1 MSETFKYGCEVR
13 FRGGYLNGERV
24 VSTALMT
31 AKFPTGKPLAWS
43 AGGWVAA
50 VPGDYI
56 AIALMGSDHVLY
68 QSPMIENTR
77 QAGSPVLPVAQGLCE
92 FRMEGCEVADVLTLP
107 FLATPGLGSWTV
119 GDLLY
124 ISADGKWNNVVA
136 VAGDPSYGEV
146 VSIEGA
152 ATAATALV
160 VTLSE
165 KPTYLAVT
173 GEAGSNGAT
182 FLSGAG
188 VPGAGTGANG
198 DHYLDTVSQEI
209 YKKAGGA
216 WASIGNIK
224 GAAGQNGANIA
235 NSATV
240 TASAGVAAG
249 NPIVVTAQLI
259 DTLGDAIAEEVSV
272 VAYVSSDA
280 VGATPATG
288 PLVVGV
294 AGKLISVLTANVSGL
309 FKTGATG
316 LLNISITKAAP
327 GSLYCNF
334 VLPNGRQRHSAEL
347 IWS

>member
-1 MSETFKYGCEVR
+1 MSETFRYGCEVR
-13 FRGGYLNGERV
+13 FRGGYLNGERA

-31 AKFPTGKPLAWS
+31 AKFPSGKPLAWA

-56 AIALMGSDHVLY
+56 AVALMGSDHVLN
-68 QSPMIENTR
+68 QSPMIESTR

-107 FLATPGLGSWTV
+107 FLATPGLGSWTP

-124 ISADGKWNNVVA
+124 ISATGKWDNVVA

-146 VSIEGA
+146 VSVEGA

-173 GEAGSNGAT
+173 GAAGADGNT

-188 VPGAGTGANG
+188 VPAGGLGANG
-198 DHYLDTVSQEI
+198 DHYLDTNTQEI
-209 YKKAGGA
+209 YKKAGGV
-216 WASIGNIK
+216 WGSIGNIK
-224 GAAGQNGANIA
+224 GAAGANGANIA

-249 NPIVVTAQLI
+249 NAIVVTAQLI

-272 VAYVSSDA
+272 IAYVSSDA
-280 VGATPATG
+280 AGNTPVAG

-294 AGKLISVLTANVSGL
+294 AGKLIAVLEATKSGL
-309 FKTGATG
+309 FKTSSTG

-334 VLPNGRQRHSAEL
+334 ILPNGRQRHSAEL